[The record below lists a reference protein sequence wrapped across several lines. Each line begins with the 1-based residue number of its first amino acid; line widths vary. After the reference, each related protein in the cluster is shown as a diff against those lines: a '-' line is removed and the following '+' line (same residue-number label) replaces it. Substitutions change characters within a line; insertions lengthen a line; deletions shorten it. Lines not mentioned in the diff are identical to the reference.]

1 METNFSKS
9 AQPFKLGMMI
19 LIITLTG
26 FMSTTFTGCAKEEQ
40 KHCKSGYPLW
50 CSQVKVCCPAG
61 SPYYCDGFCHK
72 SPCTGG
78 TVTVDS
84 CEPE

>member
-9 AQPFKLGMMI
+9 AQPFRLGMMI

-26 FMSTTFTGCAKEEQ
+26 FISTTFTGCEKE

-50 CSQVKVCCPAG
+50 CSKVKVCCPAG
-61 SPYYCDGFCHK
+61 SPYYCDGFCK
-72 SPCTGG
+72 QSPCTGG